1 MDFPASATLRERL
14 RAHARFRAEEA
25 GAPFAESSKQE
36 ARWFVQKE
44 AGRVWF
50 FRIRFPAA
58 TADGKKNGY
67 GKAIG
72 AGEKEHRF
80 DADFQ
85 R

>member
-1 MDFPASATLRERL
+1 M
-14 RAHARFRAEEA
+14 
-25 GAPFAESSKQE
+25 
-36 ARWFVQKE
+36 V
-44 AGRVWF
+44 
-50 FRIRFPAA
+50 FRIRVPAA
-58 TADGKKNGY
+58 TEEKKKNGY

>member
-1 MDFPASATLRERL
+1 MGAVTSTCPFPGGRSG
-14 RAHARFRAEEA
+14 RAFRRIIEA
-25 GAPFAESSKQE
+25 GSEMVRTE
-36 ARWFVQKE
+36 G
-44 AGRVWF
+44 GRPRMVI
-50 FRIRFPAA
+50 RIRFPAA